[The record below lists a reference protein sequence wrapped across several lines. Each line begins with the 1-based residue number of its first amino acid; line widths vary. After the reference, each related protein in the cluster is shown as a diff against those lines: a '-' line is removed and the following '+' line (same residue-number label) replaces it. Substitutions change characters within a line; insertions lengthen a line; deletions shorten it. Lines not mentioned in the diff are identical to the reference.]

1 MSLIGDIGTRFRL
14 PGWLGRIYGLVKA
27 ALLKAVAGVQR
38 IGLPH
43 LGTVLTD
50 RLPKGLYPRSILIV
64 VMPILILQAI
74 VAYVFM
80 ERHWQMVTRRLSGA
94 VIGDIAAII
103 EVIESYP
110 QDERFSDITR
120 IAAETYGLTISV
132 LPPDPLPESGPRPF
146 FSLLDSTLSREIRRR
161 INRPFWLDTLGNSDL
176 VEIRIDLGDH
186 VLRVFA
192 PRGRAYASNSQIF
205 LFWMV
210 GASLVLLTIALLFLR
225 NQIKPILQLADAA
238 EQFGKGRPVASFKP
252 RGARE
257 VRQAAQAFVDM
268 RERIER
274 QVEQRTTMLSGVSH
288 DLRTVLTRFK
298 LELALLGETPDTEA
312 LRADVDEMSRMLEDY
327 LAFAQGDA
335 GETTATVN
343 IPALLE
349 DIAETAR
356 RSGQVVET
364 AFEGE
369 PAALLRALGFRRCVS
384 NLVGNAR
391 KHGDRVE
398 LRARHADGWLTVTV
412 DDDGPGIP
420 LEEREA
426 VFKPFYRLDAGRNV
440 DSGGS
445 GLGLAITRDIAMGHG
460 GDVILTESPLGGVRA
475 VLMIPA

>member
-1 MSLIGDIGTRFRL
+1 
-14 PGWLGRIYGLVKA
+14 
-27 ALLKAVAGVQR
+27 
-38 IGLPH
+38 
-43 LGTVLTD
+43 
-50 RLPKGLYPRSILIV
+50 
-64 VMPILILQAI
+64 
-74 VAYVFM
+74 
-80 ERHWQMVTRRLSGA
+80 
-94 VIGDIAAII
+94 
-103 EVIESYP
+103 
-110 QDERFSDITR
+110 
-120 IAAETYGLTISV
+120 V
-132 LPPDPLPESGPRPF
+132 LPPDPLPEAGTRPF

-161 INRPFWLDTLGNSDL
+161 INRPFWVDTVGNSDL
-176 VEIRIDLGDH
+176 VEIRIALDDQ

-205 LFWMV
+205 LFWMA
-210 GASLVLLTIALLFLR
+210 GTSLVLVTIALLFLR

-238 EQFGKGRPVASFKP
+238 EQFGKGRPVASFRP

-257 VRQAAQAFVDM
+257 VRQAAQAFMDM
-268 RERIER
+268 RGRIER

-298 LELALLGETPDTEA
+298 LELALLAETPDTEA

-335 GETTATVN
+335 GETTETVDL
-343 IPALLE
+343 PVLLE
-349 DIAETAR
+349 EIAETAR
-356 RSGQVVET
+356 RGGDIVET
-364 AFEGE
+364 KFEGD
-369 PAALLRALGFRRCVS
+369 PHALLRALGFRRCVA

-398 LRARHADGWLTVTV
+398 LKARHADGWLTVTV

-420 LEEREA
+420 PEEREA

-445 GLGLAITRDIAMGHG
+445 GLGLAITRDIAISHG
-460 GDVILTESPLGGVRA
+460 GDVILAESPLGGVRA